1 MVRRLLWV
9 NVLLWAIPSI
19 FYASYE
25 GLIIRYL
32 GLHYVF
38 SPYFLPH
45 QFVSYMF
52 LHGGLWHI
60 FGNMFAL
67 LIFGS
72 LLERVWGSRR
82 FLFFYLVTGI
92 GTGLLYGSVQ
102 VIEMGYLTRAVARY
116 EAQPDPE
123 EFNRFLLK
131 YDKNTRAAYIEYIE
145 DFALYPDNAYYITQS
160 KALVREIYTRR
171 ANIPTIGASG
181 AIFGILMAFA
191 MLFPNMRLFLLFLPV
206 AIKAKYL
213 VLFYGLYELYSE
225 WSRIY
230 GNSSG
235 DNVAHAAHLGGMLI
249 GFLLVRHWSKNRKHF
264 Y

>member
-1 MVRRLLWV
+1 MFFSQVSPMVRRLLWV

-92 GTGLLYGSVQ
+92 GTGLLYGGVQ
-102 VIEMGYLTRAVARY
+102 LIEMGYLERAVARY
-116 EAQPDPE
+116 VG
-123 EFNRFLLK
+123 
-131 YDKNTRAAYIEYIE
+131 AA
-145 DFALYPDNAYYITQS
+145 
-160 KALVREIYTRR
+160 
-171 ANIPTIGASG
+171 
-181 AIFGILMAFA
+181 
-191 MLFPNMRLFLLFLPV
+191 
-206 AIKAKYL
+206 
-213 VLFYGLYELYSE
+213 
-225 WSRIY
+225 
-230 GNSSG
+230 
-235 DNVAHAAHLGGMLI
+235 
-249 GFLLVRHWSKNRKHF
+249 
-264 Y
+264 